1 MIYLCS
7 FCLVLHPSTIGFPG
21 FDGVFPEEQHIVD
34 HGRRKFIV
42 EGSLLSKDMQ
52 RGYDL
57 GAEFKNINILL
68 NINCQGAFFG
78 KEFQGG
84 VSDSNH
90 CQVLRGKMPLIP
102 SRLKALLI
110 FLRDISTLERGS
122 TQKQMLSLRG
132 NEVLK
137 N

>member
-1 MIYLCS
+1 M
-7 FCLVLHPSTIGFPG
+7 
-21 FDGVFPEEQHIVD
+21 E
-34 HGRRKFIV
+34 

-52 RGYDL
+52 RAYDL

-78 KEFQGG
+78 KEFQGE
-84 VSDSNH
+84 VSNDNH

-122 TQKQMLSLRG
+122 IQKQMLSLRG